1 MAHHQF
7 YDGRWKNVTSSSIY
21 PPARVLSGCYPVTL
35 VALAACARQWFW
47 RLPEQ
52 RRDAGYDTKLTS
64 GPITSCPGQEGLQA
78 GEEPQGLFSVLAT
91 SEPTAVIRP
100 QSFRVPHDLRNIT
113 EALRAD
119 RSTGE
124 LQNFPQHSAC
134 SCGLRQGAEG
144 PRPGL
149 CAGRAEEKLERE
161 ADGMGGDLSQKEGT
175 GEACIRAA

>member
-1 MAHHQF
+1 M
-7 YDGRWKNVTSSSIY
+7 
-21 PPARVLSGCYPVTL
+21 
-35 VALAACARQWFW
+35 
-47 RLPEQ
+47 
-52 RRDAGYDTKLTS
+52 
-64 GPITSCPGQEGLQA
+64 
-78 GEEPQGLFSVLAT
+78 
-91 SEPTAVIRP
+91 IRP

-149 CAGRAEEKLERE
+149 CAGRAEEKLEHE
-161 ADGMGGDLSQKEGT
+161 ADGMGGDLSQKEGQSSLR
-175 GEACIRAA
+175 GDHSSKSNNAAFLLQNKKRELD